1 MHGRGANA
9 NADADDDDNS
19 HCFMDVGDDVDD
31 LMGITNLHS
40 YQLKI
45 FCGAFSDVTNDGGG
59 TNIDGTG
66 TGHSNYAAC
75 L

>member
-45 FCGAFSDVTNDGGG
+45 LLR
-59 TNIDGTG
+59 
-66 TGHSNYAAC
+66 C
-75 L
+75 LQ